1 MNTATKTGVDAAKTS
16 SKRVVQKTAEATG
29 IQLEIEQLKKELQQ
43 LNQKKKKTK
52 IKQMKQ
58 KKFTYHQ
65 KKTASF

>member
-16 SKRVVQKTAEATG
+16 SKRVVQKIAEATG

-43 LNQKKKKTK
+43 VNQKKKKTK